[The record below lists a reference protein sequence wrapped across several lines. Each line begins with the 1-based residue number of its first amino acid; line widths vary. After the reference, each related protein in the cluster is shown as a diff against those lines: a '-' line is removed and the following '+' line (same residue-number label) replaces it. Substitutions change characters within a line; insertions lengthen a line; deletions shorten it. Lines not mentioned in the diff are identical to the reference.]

1 MRRMINCMYA
11 FAAAACVFAMLGC
24 ANEKAELVLEE
35 SEEAA
40 LAQDSP
46 ASSQDRSLA
55 ESRDLTPT
63 APRYES
69 DQQLLHSLSPR
80 DRDIVSDFY
89 SSYGASILDFRGPA
103 QFKWLLA
110 NRYPM
115 PEEILASMQLTDHE
129 LLSAYKNGDLQAGFF
144 YLDRAAERR
153 MAEDVDDRTVQQMNA
168 IADDF
173 LGSGTPLAGY
183 AYFNYQLKANRDVH
197 AALAGL
203 SIASDFGDRRA
214 SLEMLN
220 QAAPLYQNDPRSIDP
235 IKLLLAYRTAVI
247 GIRAKNP
254 ALLSR
259 DWPPFPPYRP
269 PGH

>member
-1 MRRMINCMYA
+1 MINFRSA
-11 FAAAACVFAMLGC
+11 LAAGTCLFAMLGC
-24 ANEKAELVLEE
+24 VNEKAELVFEK
-35 SEEAA
+35 SGGMA
-40 LAQDSP
+40 LTQNSP
-46 ASSQDRSLA
+46 ASTEGRPLA
-55 ESRDLTPT
+55 GSRATSSVAT
-63 APRYES
+63 RYDS
-69 DQQLLHSLSPR
+69 DQDLQDSLSPR

-89 SSYGASILDFRGPA
+89 ASYGASILDFRGPA

-129 LLSAYKNGDLQAGFF
+129 LLNAYKNGDIQAGFF
-144 YLDRAAERR
+144 YLSRAAETR
-153 MAEDVDDRTVQQMNA
+153 ATEDVDDQTAQEMNA

-183 AYFNYQLKANRDVH
+183 AYFNYQLKANRDIH

-214 SLEMLN
+214 SLEVLN
-220 QAAPLYQNDPRSIDP
+220 QAAPLYQSDPRSIDP

-247 GIRAKNP
+247 AIRSKNP

-269 PGH
+269 PTY